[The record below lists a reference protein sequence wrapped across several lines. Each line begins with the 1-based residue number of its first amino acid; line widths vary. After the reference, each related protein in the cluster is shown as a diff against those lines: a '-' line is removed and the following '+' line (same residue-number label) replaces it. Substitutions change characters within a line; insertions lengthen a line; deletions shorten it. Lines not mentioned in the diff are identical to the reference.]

1 MHAGSIDTHTHI
13 VPRHLPSF
21 AGAVPSDWPS
31 IEHTSCGHA
40 NVVISGKLFRTIT
53 DAAWSVPRRIADIAE
68 MGIARQAISPMPELL
83 SYWLP
88 LDSATALLRHVNETI
103 AAMVTESPAHMIGI
117 GAVPL
122 QNVDAAVTELRRN
135 LESLGLRAVEVGS
148 NINGVPIGDPCFEP
162 FFEAAAAL
170 GVAVF
175 VHALRA
181 SGKERLV
188 GPPMLEQIVGFPGE
202 IALAAASLITSGTL
216 VRNPRLRI
224 AFSHGGGGL
233 APMLARME
241 HFWERIPKF
250 GELLQESPLSTA
262 RRAFYD
268 LVVFEP
274 VVVRMLVELFG
285 ASQLLVASD
294 YPFGPYERSPVDLL
308 RRAGLSEA
316 DTMTITQLNAPR
328 YLGLPM

>member
-1 MHAGSIDTHTHI
+1 MHAGNIDIHTHI
-13 VPRHLPSF
+13 VPKHLPSF

-40 NVVISGKLFRTIT
+40 NIIISGKLFRTIT
-53 DAAWSVPRRIADIAE
+53 DAAWNVPRRIADIAD
-68 MGIARQAISPMPELL
+68 MGISRQAISPMPELL

-88 LDSATALLRHVNETI
+88 LDSATTLLRHINETI
-103 AAMVTESPAHMIGI
+103 ATMVTESPAHMIGI

-122 QNVDAAVTELRRN
+122 QDVDAAVAELRRN
-135 LESLGLRAVEVGS
+135 VESLGLRAVEVGS

-181 SGKERLV
+181 TGKERLV

-216 VRNPRLRI
+216 VRHPHLRI

-241 HFWERIPKF
+241 RFWERIPKF
-250 GELLQESPLSTA
+250 SELLQESPISTA

-328 YLGLPM
+328 YLGLLM

>member
-1 MHAGSIDTHTHI
+1 
-13 VPRHLPSF
+13 
-21 AGAVPSDWPS
+21 
-31 IEHTSCGHA
+31 
-40 NVVISGKLFRTIT
+40 
-53 DAAWSVPRRIADIAE
+53 
-68 MGIARQAISPMPELL
+68 
-83 SYWLP
+83 
-88 LDSATALLRHVNETI
+88 
-103 AAMVTESPAHMIGI
+103 
-117 GAVPL
+117 
-122 QNVDAAVTELRRN
+122 
-135 LESLGLRAVEVGS
+135 
-148 NINGVPIGDPCFEP
+148 
-162 FFEAAAAL
+162 
-170 GVAVF
+170 VAVF

-181 SGKERLV
+181 TGKERLV

-216 VRNPRLRI
+216 VRHPHLRI

-241 HFWERIPKF
+241 RFWERVPKF
-250 GELLQESPLSTA
+250 SELLQESPISTA

-328 YLGLPM
+328 YLGLLM